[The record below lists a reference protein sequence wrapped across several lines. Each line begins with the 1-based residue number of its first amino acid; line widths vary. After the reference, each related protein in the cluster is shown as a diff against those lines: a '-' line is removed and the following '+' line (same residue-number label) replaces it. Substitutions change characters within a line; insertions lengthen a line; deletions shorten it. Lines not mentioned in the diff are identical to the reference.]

1 MSIDRIPI
9 QGLIEI
15 TNICNFNCI
24 HCYIANSKN
33 KRQIFLSYDIIK
45 TAIDE
50 VCEMGCEMITI
61 TGGECMLHPN
71 FQEIY
76 TYIWKKGIK
85 VNIFTNASLVTKSV
99 ISLLKKYPPNCVSVS
114 IYGASESTYNEITQS
129 IGYADVIN
137 GLRLLQCNG
146 INLETKIIVLKQN
159 EHEIEEMK
167 RLARKY
173 TSNPIRVSYDLMPT
187 YDHSLD
193 VLNNHSHYQS
203 STTLKNNFKTNNQ
216 AFNCHAGTSFFSIN
230 YEGNVTL
237 CSFCGFSAM
246 NLKEYSF
253 RDIWKSFEK
262 SINSS
267 ISKDSQCYDCIFF
280 NECINCPGR
289 TWMFNKK
296 VGLYPIPQCKKSKNQ
311 KGGFFMK
318 TRKLFLGSFVTIK
331 DINYFRLDNGNI
343 AVERTSKVTIAC
355 SKDDTVELI
364 TLETASK
371 EIKFWRINNMLYALA
386 SSSCITV
393 PDDIKFVDVYFSNN
407 YPEGQYVKYT
417 SSDRCGIIYV
427 SETEISSVISHEDC
441 YTDICFENNLFYA
454 IAEDGKN
461 KYHVIGESGKLLG
474 AFPSKCKKLN
484 NYLLFY
490 DENKIYLDSHE
501 FEIPDNISSVLIIQL
516 GNFTFIKI
524 LTDNGIY
531 LYTEKMMYLFG
542 PIQCD
547 ETLQYRI
554 LNAHSLFIYVIL
566 NDKCI
571 QVSYINSIND
581 TYEYKSIFCKK
592 GIHSYHFDDWIP
604 DRGRLTSYFGSRI
617 KDKEIFFFSTDTTLY
632 FFNKNKADFILITK
646 NTHAVRYEIYPQFRG
661 REFTIVTF
669 KNKKPLCY
677 NSMSCEIDNSY
688 KVWEKHILEFICKG
702 WNTSTYL
709 CKDISKNEIC
719 GITEEGQRLFSVKGE
734 NIDKKIYNTIPE
746 KKVYMVTEE
755 NKISLLS
762 TDGRKLDI

>member
-15 TNICNFNCI
+15 TNVCNFNCI

-85 VNIFTNASLVTKSV
+85 VNIFTNASLITKSV
-99 ISLLKKYPPNCVSVS
+99 ISLLTKYTPNCVSVS
-114 IYGASESTYNEITQS
+114 IYGASNSTYNEITQS
-129 IGYADVIN
+129 IGYTDVIN
-137 GLRLLQCNG
+137 GLRLLQRNG

-159 EHEIEEMK
+159 EHEKEEMK

-203 STTLKNNFKTNNQ
+203 STTLKNNFRTNKQ
-216 AFNCHAGTSFFSIN
+216 AFNCHAGSSFFSIN

-253 RDIWKSFEK
+253 RDIWKSFEE
-262 SINSS
+262 SINLS
-267 ISKDSQCYDCIFF
+267 IPKDSQCYDCIFL
-280 NECINCPGR
+280 NACINCPAR

-296 VGLYPIPQCKKSKNQ
+296 VGLYPIPQCKKIKNQ
-311 KGGFFMK
+311 IGGFFMK
-318 TRKLFLGSFVTIK
+318 TRKLFSGSFVTVNN
-331 DINYFRLDNGNI
+331 INYFRLDNGNI
-343 AVERTSKVTIAC
+343 AVERTSKVTIVC

-371 EIKFWRINNMLYALA
+371 EIKFWKINNMLYALA

-407 YPEGQYVKYT
+407 YPEGQYVKYI

-531 LYTEKMMYLFG
+531 LYTEKMIYLFG
-542 PIQCD
+542 PIKC
-547 ETLQYRI
+547 ETLQCDAI
-554 LNAHSLFIYVIL
+554 SSHSLFIYAFL
-566 NDKCI
+566 NNKII
-571 QVSYINSIND
+571 QVSYSDIIND
-581 TYEYKSIFCKK
+581 TPEIKSIFCQK
-592 GIHSYHFDDWIP
+592 GIEQNNFKSKSGDNKMY
-604 DRGRLTSYFGSRI
+604 
-617 KDKEIFFFSTDTTLY
+617 FFSMGNILY
-632 FFNKNKADFILITK
+632 VFDEKKSDFIPLIK
-646 NTHAVRYEIYPQFRG
+646 NVDADTYKIHLNIEFS
-661 REFTIVTF
+661 EFTIVAF
-669 KNKKPLCY
+669 KKEKPVYLSY
-677 NSMSCEIDNSY
+677 YDSVYDGNEEWHWEIVTEHMLDFLFGGWEDN
-688 KVWEKHILEFICKG
+688 
-702 WNTSTYL
+702 TYI
-709 CKDISKNEIC
+709 CKDISKNKFIAVTRNGKC
-719 GITEEGQRLFSVKGE
+719 LFREKGT
-734 NIDKKIYNTIPE
+734 NIYKKVHKKPYDH
-746 KKVYMVTEE
+746 KKVYMITE
-755 NKISLLS
+755 NDNFLLIS
-762 TDGRKLDI
+762 TDGEYLSIH